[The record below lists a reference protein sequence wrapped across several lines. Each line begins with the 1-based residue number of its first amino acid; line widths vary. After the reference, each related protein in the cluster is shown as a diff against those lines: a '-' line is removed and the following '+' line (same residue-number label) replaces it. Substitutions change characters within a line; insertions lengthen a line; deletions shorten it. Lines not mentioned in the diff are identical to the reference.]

1 MILSAS
7 ASIAL
12 ISSVVFWILGK
23 KPERIDNVT
32 YGEITRE
39 FRARSRRGCANY
51 WTYKQDLIIDGI
63 TYSISGPSLDWLS
76 TERREVL
83 KGKQDFTYTG
93 SEFDHIMNLLCHI
106 SVLSF
111 LLIIVIGL

>member
-1 MILSAS
+1 MLLSTS

-12 ISSVVFWILGK
+12 AFSVVFWLLGE
-23 KPERIDNVT
+23 KPEKIDNVT

-51 WTYKQDLIIDGI
+51 WTYKQDLFINGI
-63 TYSISGPSLDWLS
+63 TYSISGPSLDWLN

-83 KGKQDFTYTG
+83 KGKQ
-93 SEFDHIMNLLCHI
+93 
-106 SVLSF
+106 
-111 LLIIVIGL
+111 